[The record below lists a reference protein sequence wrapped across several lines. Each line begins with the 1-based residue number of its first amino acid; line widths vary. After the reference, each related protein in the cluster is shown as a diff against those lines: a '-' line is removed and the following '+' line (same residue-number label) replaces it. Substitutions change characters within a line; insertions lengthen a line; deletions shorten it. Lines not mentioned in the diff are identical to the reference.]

1 MEVQQTI
8 NATRSWSQYRRYQ
21 GKSVGFVPTMG
32 ALHQGHLSLVRQAR
46 KDNDF
51 VVVSV
56 FVNPIQF
63 APNEDFDNYPRKIR
77 LDLDLLEKEC
87 VDLVFAPSSEEMY
100 PKEDSRMNQT
110 WLDVVGPITEGL
122 CGISRPTFF
131 RGVTTV
137 VAKLFN
143 IVQPKRAYF
152 GWKDAQQL
160 AAIRQMVNDLNFD
173 LEVIGLPI
181 VREDDGLAMSSRN
194 VYLTKDERQE
204 AKMVYQSLELAK
216 SQILRGE
223 QSVKKI
229 TDEMKLLVED
239 SPLIRIDYITIVSS
253 QTFSLISELEHGQDI
268 LIAIAV
274 YVGNTR
280 LIDNFRLK
288 VPQF

>member
-8 NATRSWSQYRRYQ
+8 NSTRSWSQYRRYQ

-100 PKEDSRMNQT
+100 PKDDSHMNQT
-110 WLDVVGPITEGL
+110 WLEVVGPITEGL

-160 AAIRQMVNDLNFD
+160 AAIQQMVNDLNFD

-194 VYLTKDERQE
+194 AFLTKDERQE
-204 AKMVYQSLELAK
+204 AKRVYQSLELAK
-216 SQILRGE
+216 SRILQGE
-223 QSVKKI
+223 TSVKKI
-229 TDEMKLLVED
+229 TTEMKLLVED
-239 SPLIRIDYITIVSS
+239 SASSRIDYTTIVSS
-253 QTFSLISELEHGQDI
+253 QTFRPILELENGQDI
-268 LIAIAV
+268 LIAIAT
-274 YVGNTR
+274 YVGSTR

>member
-8 NATRSWSQYRRYQ
+8 NATRSWSQYRRYK

-87 VDLVFAPSSEEMY
+87 VDLVFAPSNEEMY
-100 PKEDSRMNQT
+100 PKDDSRMNQT

-181 VREDDGLAMSSRN
+181 VREGDGLAMSSRN
-194 VYLTKDERQE
+194 AYLTKDERQE
-204 AKMVYQSLELAK
+204 AKIVYQSLELAK
-216 SQILRGE
+216 SRILRGE
-223 QSVKKI
+223 TSVKKI
-229 TDEMKLLVED
+229 TTEMKLLVED
-239 SPLIRIDYITIVSS
+239 SALSRIDYTTIVSS
-253 QTFSLISELEHGQDI
+253 QTFRPILKLENGQDI
-268 LIAIAV
+268 LIAIAT
-274 YVGNTR
+274 YVGSTR
-280 LIDNFRLK
+280 LIDNFRMK

>member
-194 VYLTKDERQE
+194 AYLTKDERQE
-204 AKMVYQSLELAK
+204 AKIVYQSLELAK
-216 SQILRGE
+216 SRILRGE
-223 QSVKKI
+223 TSVKKI
-229 TDEMKLLVED
+229 TTEMKLLVED
-239 SPLIRIDYITIVSS
+239 SALSRIDYTTIVSS
-253 QTFSLISELEHGQDI
+253 QTFRPILELENGQDI
-268 LIAIAV
+268 LIAIAT
-274 YVGNTR
+274 YVGSTR

>member
-8 NATRSWSQYRRYQ
+8 NATRSWSQYRRYK

-87 VDLVFAPSSEEMY
+87 VDLVFAPSNEEMY
-100 PKEDSRMNQT
+100 PKDDSRMNQT

-131 RGVTTV
+131 RGITTV

-181 VREDDGLAMSSRN
+181 VREGDGLAMSSRN
-194 VYLTKDERQE
+194 AYLTKDERQE
-204 AKMVYQSLELAK
+204 AKIVYQSLELAK
-216 SQILRGE
+216 SRILRGE
-223 QSVKKI
+223 TSVKKI
-229 TDEMKLLVED
+229 TTEMKLLVED
-239 SPLIRIDYITIVSS
+239 SALSRIDYTTIVSS
-253 QTFSLISELEHGQDI
+253 QTFQPILELEKGQDI
-268 LIAIAV
+268 LIAIAT
-274 YVGNTR
+274 YVGSTR

>member
-194 VYLTKDERQE
+194 AYLTKDERQE
-204 AKMVYQSLELAK
+204 AKIVYQSLELAK
-216 SQILRGE
+216 SRILRGE
-223 QSVKKI
+223 TSVKKI
-229 TDEMKLLVED
+229 TTDMKLLVED
-239 SPLIRIDYITIVSS
+239 SALSRIDYTTIVSS
-253 QTFSLISELEHGQDI
+253 QTFKPILELENGQDI
-268 LIAIAV
+268 LIAIAT
-274 YVGNTR
+274 YVGSTR

>member
-8 NATRSWSQYRRYQ
+8 NATRSWSQYRRYK

-32 ALHQGHLSLVRQAR
+32 ALHRGHLSLVRQAR

-87 VDLVFAPSSEEMY
+87 VDLVFAPSNEEMY
-100 PKEDSRMNQT
+100 PKDDSHMNQT

-194 VYLTKDERQE
+194 AYLTKDERQE
-204 AKMVYQSLELAK
+204 AKIVYQSLELAK
-216 SQILRGE
+216 SRILRGE
-223 QSVKKI
+223 TSVKKI
-229 TDEMKLLVED
+229 TTEMKLLVED
-239 SPLIRIDYITIVSS
+239 SALSRIDYITIVSG
-253 QTFSLISELEHGQDI
+253 QTFRPILELENGQDI
-268 LIAIAV
+268 LIAIAT
-274 YVGNTR
+274 YIGSTR

>member
-1 MEVQQTI
+1 
-8 NATRSWSQYRRYQ
+8 
-21 GKSVGFVPTMG
+21 MG

-63 APNEDFDNYPRKIR
+63 APNEDVDNYPRKIR

-160 AAIRQMVNDLNFD
+160 AAIRQLVNDLNFD

-194 VYLTKDERQE
+194 AYLTKDERQE
-204 AKMVYQSLELAK
+204 AKIVYQSLELAK
-216 SQILRGE
+216 SRILRGE
-223 QSVKKI
+223 TSVKKI
-229 TDEMKLLVED
+229 TTEMKLLVED
-239 SPLIRIDYITIVSS
+239 SALSRIDYTTIVSS
-253 QTFSLISELEHGQDI
+253 QTFRPILELENGQDI
-268 LIAIAV
+268 LIAIAT
-274 YVGNTR
+274 YVGSTR

>member
-194 VYLTKDERQE
+194 AYLTKDERQE
-204 AKMVYQSLELAK
+204 AKIVYQSLELAK
-216 SQILRGE
+216 SRILRGE
-223 QSVKKI
+223 TSVKKI
-229 TDEMKLLVED
+229 TTEMKLLVED
-239 SPLIRIDYITIVSS
+239 SALSRIDYTTIVSS
-253 QTFSLISELEHGQDI
+253 QTFRPILELENGQDI
-268 LIAIAV
+268 LIAIAI
-274 YVGNTR
+274 YVGSTR

>member
-1 MEVQQTI
+1 M
-8 NATRSWSQYRRYQ
+8 
-21 GKSVGFVPTMG
+21 
-32 ALHQGHLSLVRQAR
+32 
-46 KDNDF
+46 
-51 VVVSV
+51 
-56 FVNPIQF
+56 
-63 APNEDFDNYPRKIR
+63 
-77 LDLDLLEKEC
+77 
-87 VDLVFAPSSEEMY
+87 
-100 PKEDSRMNQT
+100 
-110 WLDVVGPITEGL
+110 
-122 CGISRPTFF
+122 
-131 RGVTTV
+131 
-137 VAKLFN
+137 AKLFN

-216 SQILRGE
+216 SQILRGG

-229 TDEMKLLVED
+229 TGEMKLLVED

-268 LIAIAV
+268 LIAIAA

>member
-87 VDLVFAPSSEEMY
+87 VDLVFAPSNEEMY
-100 PKEDSRMNQT
+100 PKDDSRMNQT

-194 VYLTKDERQE
+194 AYLTKDERQE
-204 AKMVYQSLELAK
+204 AKIVYQSLELAK
-216 SQILRGE
+216 SRILRGE
-223 QSVKKI
+223 TSVKKI
-229 TDEMKLLVED
+229 TTEMKLLVED
-239 SPLIRIDYITIVSS
+239 SALSRIDYTTIVSS
-253 QTFSLISELEHGQDI
+253 QTFRPILKLENGQDI
-268 LIAIAV
+268 LIAIAT
-274 YVGNTR
+274 YVGSTR
-280 LIDNFRLK
+280 LIDNFWLK

>member
-8 NATRSWSQYRRYQ
+8 NATRSWSQYRRYK

-32 ALHQGHLSLVRQAR
+32 ALHQGHLSLIRQAR

-87 VDLVFAPSSEEMY
+87 VDLVFAPSNEEMY
-100 PKEDSRMNQT
+100 PKDGHMNQT

-194 VYLTKDERQE
+194 AYLTKDERQE
-204 AKMVYQSLELAK
+204 AKIVYQSLELAK
-216 SQILRGE
+216 SRILRGE
-223 QSVKKI
+223 TSVKKI
-229 TDEMKLLVED
+229 TTEMKLLVED
-239 SPLIRIDYITIVSS
+239 SALSRIDYTTIVSS
-253 QTFSLISELEHGQDI
+253 QTFQPILELEKGQDI
-268 LIAIAV
+268 LIAIAT
-274 YVGNTR
+274 YVGSTR

>member
-8 NATRSWSQYRRYQ
+8 NATRSWSQYRRYK

-87 VDLVFAPSSEEMY
+87 VDLVFAPSNEEMY
-100 PKEDSRMNQT
+100 PKDDSRMNQT

-194 VYLTKDERQE
+194 AYLTKDERQE
-204 AKMVYQSLELAK
+204 AKIVYQSLELAK
-216 SQILRGE
+216 SRILRGE
-223 QSVKKI
+223 TSVKKI
-229 TDEMKLLVED
+229 TTEMKLLVED
-239 SPLIRIDYITIVSS
+239 SALSRIDYTTIVSS
-253 QTFSLISELEHGQDI
+253 QTFRPMLKLENGQDI
-268 LIAIAV
+268 LIAIAT
-274 YVGNTR
+274 YVGSTR
-280 LIDNFRLK
+280 LIDNFRMK

>member
-8 NATRSWSQYRRYQ
+8 NSTRSWSQYRRYQ

-100 PKEDSRMNQT
+100 PKDDSRMNQT
-110 WLDVVGPITEGL
+110 WLEVVGPITEGL

-160 AAIRQMVNDLNFD
+160 AAIQQMVNDLNFD

-194 VYLTKDERQE
+194 AFLTKDERQE
-204 AKMVYQSLELAK
+204 AKRVYQSLELAK
-216 SQILRGE
+216 SRILQGE
-223 QSVKKI
+223 TSVKKI
-229 TDEMKLLVED
+229 TTEMKLLVED
-239 SPLIRIDYITIVSS
+239 SASSRIDYTTIVSS
-253 QTFSLISELEHGQDI
+253 QTFRPILELENGQDI
-268 LIAIAV
+268 LIAIAT
-274 YVGNTR
+274 YVGSTR

>member
-137 VAKLFN
+137 VSKLFN

-194 VYLTKDERQE
+194 AYLTKDARQE
-204 AKMVYQSLELAK
+204 AKIVYQSLELAK
-216 SQILRGE
+216 SRILRGE
-223 QSVKKI
+223 TSVKKI
-229 TDEMKLLVED
+229 TTEMKLLVED
-239 SPLIRIDYITIVSS
+239 SALSRIDYTTIVSS
-253 QTFSLISELEHGQDI
+253 QTFKPILELENGQDI
-268 LIAIAV
+268 LIAIAI
-274 YVGNTR
+274 YVGSTR

>member
-100 PKEDSRMNQT
+100 PKDDSRMNQT
-110 WLDVVGPITEGL
+110 WLEVVGPITEGL

-160 AAIRQMVNDLNFD
+160 AAIQQMVNDLNFD

-194 VYLTKDERQE
+194 AYLTKGERQE
-204 AKMVYQSLELAK
+204 AKIVYQSLELAK
-216 SQILRGE
+216 SRILRGE
-223 QSVKKI
+223 TSVKKI
-229 TDEMKLLVED
+229 TTDMKLLVED
-239 SPLIRIDYITIVSS
+239 SALSRIDYTTIVSS
-253 QTFSLISELEHGQDI
+253 QTFKPILELENGQDI
-268 LIAIAV
+268 LIAIAI
-274 YVGNTR
+274 YVGSTR

>member
-8 NATRSWSQYRRYQ
+8 NATRSWSQYRRYK

-87 VDLVFAPSSEEMY
+87 VDLVFAPSNEEMY
-100 PKEDSRMNQT
+100 PKDDSRMNQT

-181 VREDDGLAMSSRN
+181 VREGDGLAMSSRN
-194 VYLTKDERQE
+194 AYLTKDERQE
-204 AKMVYQSLELAK
+204 AKIVYQSLELAK
-216 SQILRGE
+216 SRILRGE
-223 QSVKKI
+223 TSVKKI
-229 TDEMKLLVED
+229 TTEMKLLVED
-239 SPLIRIDYITIVSS
+239 SALSRIDYTTIVSS
-253 QTFSLISELEHGQDI
+253 QTFRPILELENGQDI
-268 LIAIAV
+268 LIAIAT
-274 YVGNTR
+274 YIGSTR

>member
-8 NATRSWSQYRRYQ
+8 NATRSWSQYRRYK

-87 VDLVFAPSSEEMY
+87 VDLVFAPSNEEMY
-100 PKEDSRMNQT
+100 PKDDSRMNQT

-194 VYLTKDERQE
+194 AYLKKDERQE
-204 AKMVYQSLELAK
+204 AKIVYQSLELAK
-216 SQILRGE
+216 SRILRGE
-223 QSVKKI
+223 TSVKKI
-229 TDEMKLLVED
+229 TTEMKLLVED
-239 SPLIRIDYITIVSS
+239 SALSRIDYTTIVSS
-253 QTFSLISELEHGQDI
+253 QTFQPILELEKGQDI
-268 LIAIAV
+268 LIAIAT
-274 YVGNTR
+274 YVGSTR

>member
-194 VYLTKDERQE
+194 AYLTKDERQE
-204 AKMVYQSLELAK
+204 AKIVYQSLELAK
-216 SQILRGE
+216 SRILRGE
-223 QSVKKI
+223 TSVKKI
-229 TDEMKLLVED
+229 TTEMKLLVED
-239 SPLIRIDYITIVSS
+239 SALSRIDYTTIVLS
-253 QTFSLISELEHGQDI
+253 QTFKPILELENGQDI
-268 LIAIAV
+268 LIAIAT
-274 YVGNTR
+274 YVGSTR

>member
-8 NATRSWSQYRRYQ
+8 NATRSWSQYRRYK

-87 VDLVFAPSSEEMY
+87 VDLVFAPSNEEMY
-100 PKEDSRMNQT
+100 PKDDSRMNQT

-194 VYLTKDERQE
+194 AYLKKDERQE
-204 AKMVYQSLELAK
+204 AKIVYQSLELAK
-216 SQILRGE
+216 SRILRGE
-223 QSVKKI
+223 TSVKKI
-229 TDEMKLLVED
+229 TTEMKLLVED
-239 SPLIRIDYITIVSS
+239 SALSRIDYTTIVSS
-253 QTFSLISELEHGQDI
+253 QTFQPILELEKGQDI
-268 LIAIAV
+268 LIAIAT
-274 YVGNTR
+274 YIGSTR

>member
-77 LDLDLLEKEC
+77 LDLDLLEKEY
-87 VDLVFAPSSEEMY
+87 VDLVFAPNSEEMY
-100 PKEDSRMNQT
+100 PKDNSHTNQT

-194 VYLTKDERQE
+194 AYLTKDERQE
-204 AKMVYQSLELAK
+204 AKIVYQSLELAK
-216 SQILRGE
+216 SRILRGE
-223 QSVKKI
+223 TSVKKI
-229 TDEMKLLVED
+229 TTEMKLLVED
-239 SPLIRIDYITIVSS
+239 SALSRIDYTTIVSS
-253 QTFSLISELEHGQDI
+253 QTFRPILELENGQDI
-268 LIAIAV
+268 LIAIAT
-274 YVGNTR
+274 YVGSTR

>member
-8 NATRSWSQYRRYQ
+8 NATRSWSQYRRYK

-87 VDLVFAPSSEEMY
+87 VDLVFAPSNEEMY
-100 PKEDSRMNQT
+100 PKDDSRMNQT

-181 VREDDGLAMSSRN
+181 VREGDGLAMSSRN
-194 VYLTKDERQE
+194 AYLTKDERQE
-204 AKMVYQSLELAK
+204 AKIVYQSLELAK
-216 SQILRGE
+216 SRILRGE
-223 QSVKKI
+223 TSVKKI
-229 TDEMKLLVED
+229 TTEMKLLVED
-239 SPLIRIDYITIVSS
+239 SALSRIDYTTIVSS
-253 QTFSLISELEHGQDI
+253 QTFQPILELEKGQDI
-268 LIAIAV
+268 LIAIAT
-274 YVGNTR
+274 YVGSTR

>member
-8 NATRSWSQYRRYQ
+8 NATRSWSQYRRYK

-87 VDLVFAPSSEEMY
+87 VDLVFAPSNEEMY
-100 PKEDSRMNQT
+100 PKDDSRMNQT

-194 VYLTKDERQE
+194 AYLTKDERQE
-204 AKMVYQSLELAK
+204 AKIVYQSLELAK
-216 SQILRGE
+216 SRILRGE
-223 QSVKKI
+223 TSVKKI
-229 TDEMKLLVED
+229 TTEMKLLVED
-239 SPLIRIDYITIVSS
+239 SALSRIDYTTIVSS
-253 QTFSLISELEHGQDI
+253 QTFRPILELENGQDI
-268 LIAIAV
+268 LIAIAT

>member
-8 NATRSWSQYRRYQ
+8 KATRSWSQRHRYQ

-87 VDLVFAPSSEEMY
+87 VDLVFTPSSEEMY

-194 VYLTKDERQE
+194 AYLTKDERQE
-204 AKMVYQSLELAK
+204 AKIVYQSLELAK
-216 SQILRGE
+216 SRILRGE
-223 QSVKKI
+223 TSVKKI
-229 TDEMKLLVED
+229 TTEMKLLVED
-239 SPLIRIDYITIVSS
+239 SALSRIDYTTIVSS
-253 QTFSLISELEHGQDI
+253 QTFRPILELENGQDI
-268 LIAIAV
+268 LIAIAT
-274 YVGNTR
+274 YVGSTR

>member
-8 NATRSWSQYRRYQ
+8 NATRSWSQYRRYK

-87 VDLVFAPSSEEMY
+87 VDLVFAPSNEEMY
-100 PKEDSRMNQT
+100 PKDDSRMNQT

-181 VREDDGLAMSSRN
+181 VREGDGLAMSSRN
-194 VYLTKDERQE
+194 AYLTKDERQE
-204 AKMVYQSLELAK
+204 AKIVYQSLELAK
-216 SQILRGE
+216 SRILRGE
-223 QSVKKI
+223 TSVKKI
-229 TDEMKLLVED
+229 TTEMKLLVED
-239 SPLIRIDYITIVSS
+239 SALSRIDYTTIVSS
-253 QTFSLISELEHGQDI
+253 QTFRPILELENGQDI
-268 LIAIAV
+268 LIAIAT

>member
-8 NATRSWSQYRRYQ
+8 NATRSWSQYRRYK

-194 VYLTKDERQE
+194 AYLTKDERQE
-204 AKMVYQSLELAK
+204 AKIVYQSLELAK
-216 SQILRGE
+216 SRILRGE
-223 QSVKKI
+223 TSVKKI
-229 TDEMKLLVED
+229 TTEMKLLVED
-239 SPLIRIDYITIVSS
+239 SALSRIDYTTIVSS
-253 QTFSLISELEHGQDI
+253 QTFQPILELEKGQDI
-268 LIAIAV
+268 LIAIAT
-274 YVGNTR
+274 YVGSTR

>member
-77 LDLDLLEKEC
+77 LDLDLLEKEY
-87 VDLVFAPSSEEMY
+87 VDLVFAPNSEEMY
-100 PKEDSRMNQT
+100 PKDNSHTNQT

-194 VYLTKDERQE
+194 AYLTKDERQE
-204 AKMVYQSLELAK
+204 AKIVYQSLELAK
-216 SQILRGE
+216 SRILRGE
-223 QSVKKI
+223 TSVKKI
-229 TDEMKLLVED
+229 TTEMKLLVED
-239 SPLIRIDYITIVSS
+239 SALSRIDYTTIVSS
-253 QTFSLISELEHGQDI
+253 QTFRPILELENGQDI
-268 LIAIAV
+268 LIAIAI
-274 YVGNTR
+274 YVGSTR

>member
-8 NATRSWSQYRRYQ
+8 NATRSWSQYRRYK

-87 VDLVFAPSSEEMY
+87 VDLVFAPSNEEMY
-100 PKEDSRMNQT
+100 PKDDSHMNQT

-131 RGVTTV
+131 RGITTV

-194 VYLTKDERQE
+194 AYLTKDERQE
-204 AKMVYQSLELAK
+204 AKIVYQSLELAK
-216 SQILRGE
+216 SRILRGE
-223 QSVKKI
+223 TSVKKI
-229 TDEMKLLVED
+229 TTEMKLLVED
-239 SPLIRIDYITIVSS
+239 SALSRIDYTTIVSS
-253 QTFSLISELEHGQDI
+253 QTFRPILELENGQDI
-268 LIAIAV
+268 LIAIAT
-274 YVGNTR
+274 YVGSTR

>member
-8 NATRSWSQYRRYQ
+8 NATRSWSQYRRYK

-87 VDLVFAPSSEEMY
+87 VDLVFAPSNEEMY
-100 PKEDSRMNQT
+100 PKDDSRMNQT

-181 VREDDGLAMSSRN
+181 VREGDGLAMSSRN
-194 VYLTKDERQE
+194 AYLTKDERQE
-204 AKMVYQSLELAK
+204 AKIVYQSLELAK
-216 SQILRGE
+216 SRILRGE
-223 QSVKKI
+223 TSVKKI
-229 TDEMKLLVED
+229 TTEMKLLVED
-239 SPLIRIDYITIVSS
+239 SALSRIDYITIVSG
-253 QTFSLISELEHGQDI
+253 QTFRPILELENGQDI
-268 LIAIAV
+268 LIAIAT
-274 YVGNTR
+274 YIGSTR

>member
-8 NATRSWSQYRRYQ
+8 NATRSWSQYRRYK

-32 ALHQGHLSLVRQAR
+32 ALHRGHLSLVRQAR

-87 VDLVFAPSSEEMY
+87 VDLVFAPSNEEMY
-100 PKEDSRMNQT
+100 PKDDSRMNQT

-194 VYLTKDERQE
+194 AYLTKDERQE
-204 AKMVYQSLELAK
+204 AKIVYQSLELAK
-216 SQILRGE
+216 SRILRGE
-223 QSVKKI
+223 TSVKKI
-229 TDEMKLLVED
+229 TTEMKLLVED
-239 SPLIRIDYITIVSS
+239 SALSRIDYITIVSG
-253 QTFSLISELEHGQDI
+253 QTFRPILELENGQDI
-268 LIAIAV
+268 LIAIAT
-274 YVGNTR
+274 YIGSTR

>member
-8 NATRSWSQYRRYQ
+8 NATRSWSQYRRYK

-87 VDLVFAPSSEEMY
+87 VDLVFAPSNEEMY
-100 PKEDSRMNQT
+100 PKDDSHMNQT

-194 VYLTKDERQE
+194 AYLTKDERQE
-204 AKMVYQSLELAK
+204 AKIVYQSLELAK
-216 SQILRGE
+216 SRILRGE
-223 QSVKKI
+223 TSVKKI
-229 TDEMKLLVED
+229 TTEMKLLVED
-239 SPLIRIDYITIVSS
+239 SALSRIDYTTIVSS
-253 QTFSLISELEHGQDI
+253 QTFRPILELENGQDI
-268 LIAIAV
+268 LIAIAT

>member
-8 NATRSWSQYRRYQ
+8 NATRSWSQYRRYKE
-21 GKSVGFVPTMG
+21 KSVGFVPTMG

-63 APNEDFDNYPRKIR
+63 APNEDFDNYPRKMR

-87 VDLVFAPSSEEMY
+87 VDLVFAPSNEEMY
-100 PKEDSRMNQT
+100 PKDDSRMNQT

-194 VYLTKDERQE
+194 AYLTKDERQE
-204 AKMVYQSLELAK
+204 AKIVYQSLELAK
-216 SQILRGE
+216 SRILRGE
-223 QSVKKI
+223 TSVKKI
-229 TDEMKLLVED
+229 TTEMKLLVED
-239 SPLIRIDYITIVSS
+239 SALSRIDYTTIVSS
-253 QTFSLISELEHGQDI
+253 QTFRPILELEKGQDI
-268 LIAIAV
+268 LIAIAT
-274 YVGNTR
+274 YVGSTR

>member
-194 VYLTKDERQE
+194 AYLTKDERQE
-204 AKMVYQSLELAK
+204 AKIVYQSLELAK
-216 SQILRGE
+216 SRILLGE
-223 QSVKKI
+223 TSVKKI
-229 TDEMKLLVED
+229 TTEMKLLVED
-239 SPLIRIDYITIVSS
+239 SALSRIDYTTIVSS
-253 QTFSLISELEHGQDI
+253 QTFKPILELENGQDI
-268 LIAIAV
+268 LIAIAI
-274 YVGNTR
+274 YVGSTR

>member
-194 VYLTKDERQE
+194 AYLTKDERQE
-204 AKMVYQSLELAK
+204 AKIVYQSLELAK
-216 SQILRGE
+216 SRILRGE
-223 QSVKKI
+223 TSVKKI
-229 TDEMKLLVED
+229 TTEMKLLVED
-239 SPLIRIDYITIVSS
+239 SALSRIDYTTIVSS
-253 QTFSLISELEHGQDI
+253 QTFKPILELENGQDI
-268 LIAIAV
+268 LIAIAI
-274 YVGNTR
+274 YVGSTR

>member
-8 NATRSWSQYRRYQ
+8 NATRSWSQYRRYK

-194 VYLTKDERQE
+194 AYLTKDERQE
-204 AKMVYQSLELAK
+204 AKIVYQSLELAK
-216 SQILRGE
+216 SRILRGE
-223 QSVKKI
+223 TSVKKI
-229 TDEMKLLVED
+229 TTEMKLLVED
-239 SPLIRIDYITIVSS
+239 SALSRIDYTTIVSS
-253 QTFSLISELEHGQDI
+253 QTFKPILELENGQDI
-268 LIAIAV
+268 LIAIAI
-274 YVGNTR
+274 YVGSTR

>member
-77 LDLDLLEKEC
+77 LDLDLLEKEY

-194 VYLTKDERQE
+194 AYLTKDERQE
-204 AKMVYQSLELAK
+204 AKIVYQSLELAK
-216 SQILRGE
+216 SRILRGE
-223 QSVKKI
+223 TSVKKI
-229 TDEMKLLVED
+229 TTEMKLLVED
-239 SPLIRIDYITIVSS
+239 SALSRIDYTTIVSS
-253 QTFSLISELEHGQDI
+253 QTFQPILELEKGQDI
-268 LIAIAV
+268 LIAIAT
-274 YVGNTR
+274 YVGSTR

>member
-100 PKEDSRMNQT
+100 PKDDSRMNQT
-110 WLDVVGPITEGL
+110 CLDVVGPITEGL
-122 CGISRPTFF
+122 CGISRPAFF
-131 RGVTTV
+131 RGVATV

-194 VYLTKDERQE
+194 AYLTKDERQE
-204 AKMVYQSLELAK
+204 AKIVYQSLELAK
-216 SQILRGE
+216 SRILRGE
-223 QSVKKI
+223 TSVKKI
-229 TDEMKLLVED
+229 TTEMKLLVED
-239 SPLIRIDYITIVSS
+239 SGLSRIDYTTIVSS
-253 QTFSLISELEHGQDI
+253 QTFRPILELENGQDI
-268 LIAIAV
+268 LIAIAT
-274 YVGNTR
+274 YVGGTR

>member
-8 NATRSWSQYRRYQ
+8 KATRSWSQRHRYQ

-63 APNEDFDNYPRKIR
+63 APNEDFDNYPRKFR

-100 PKEDSRMNQT
+100 PQDDNRMNHT

-122 CGISRPTFF
+122 CSISRPTFF